1 MRSREP
7 SGRLVNQEVIQDLR
21 PGRSYRLGRQP
32 DAEICLPHHYDM
44 VSRYHAI
51 VEPTDEQGWQVR
63 DLASANGTF
72 VNDQRLEVIHQL
84 RSGDVLQLGRTGP
97 RFVFQALETDSQ
109 RLTQN
114 PKTHSQHHP
123 KSNPTGLGQGVAVT
137 LTQLFPLIST
147 GDQLGDNPVFLLGL
161 VTIAIGISLF
171 VGFGNPIVFNSLL
184 ALYLSLFLYY
194 VFIYQLCGKPK
205 SWFLLV
211 GMAGATILLLKSPL
225 LPGWL
230 WFFRE
235 VLPGEV
241 LPFAWDGPH
250 SALRLAQVM
259 THTFW
264 GTGLMEEI
272 LKALPVLI
280 WVVISNRL
288 PQSWRSQWGVVDPLD
303 GILLCTASA
312 LGFTLLETLGQY
324 VPQVTQQITG
334 TASLEAGQLAG
345 LQLLIPRL
353 LGSIAGHLAYSGY
366 FGYFI
371 GLSCL
376 RAYSLPQQLSLLL
389 LGCLSAAILHTLW
402 NVAGLL
408 SPILLAL
415 SGILSYSLLMAA
427 ILKARTL

>member
-1 MRSREP
+1 VHDGGNR
-7 SGRLVNQEVIQDLR
+7 DLW

-32 DAEICLPHHYDM
+32 DAEIRLPHHYDM

-51 VEPTDEQGWQVR
+51 LEPTADDQGWQVR

-72 VNDQRLEVIHQL
+72 VNDRPLEVSHQL
-84 RSGDVLQLGRTGP
+84 RSGDVVQLGRTGP
-97 RFVFQALETDSQ
+97 RFIFERVESPGSDAQHFAQT
-109 RLTQN
+109 N
-114 PKTHSQHHP
+114 PNIPPQITP
-123 KSNPTGLGQGVAVT
+123 KSQTVVT

-147 GDQLGDNPVFLLGL
+147 GDQLGENPVFLLGL

-194 VFIYQLCGKPK
+194 IFIYQLCGKPK
-205 SWFLLV
+205 PWLLLV
-211 GMAGATILLLKSPL
+211 GMAGATILLLKSPIL
-225 LPGWL
+225 QGWI

-241 LPFAWDGPH
+241 LPFAWNESGTPGT
-250 SALRLAQVM
+250 STPLRLTQVII
-259 THTFW
+259 HTFW
-264 GTGLMEEI
+264 GTGMMEEI
-272 LKALPVLI
+272 FKALPVLT
-280 WVVISNRL
+280 WVTLTHRL
-288 PQSWRSQWGVVDPLD
+288 PKPWRNQWGVADPLD
-303 GILLCTASA
+303 GILLCTACA

-334 TASLEAGQLAG
+334 TASTEAGQLAG

-371 GLSCL
+371 GLICL
-376 RAYSLPQQLSLLL
+376 RSYSPLQQWGLLL

-408 SPILLAL
+408 SPILLAF

>member
-1 MRSREP
+1 MVFP
-7 SGRLVNQEVIQDLR
+7 SGRLVSEDVTHDLC
-21 PGRSYRLGRQP
+21 PGRSYRFGRQP
-32 DAEICLPHHYDM
+32 DSEIRLPHYYGM

-51 VEPTDEQGWQVR
+51 VEPTVDENAWQVR

-72 VNDQRLEVIHQL
+72 VNDQRLEVSHQL

-97 RFVFQALETDSQ
+97 RFRFEALQDQEDQEGESQ
-109 RLTQN
+109 SISTAK
-114 PKTHSQHHP
+114 PKTG
-123 KSNPTGLGQGVAVT
+123 GLPQDVSVT

-147 GDQLGDNPVFLLGL
+147 GGQLGENPVFLLGL
-161 VTIAIGISLF
+161 LTIAIGISLF

-184 ALYLSLFLYY
+184 ALYLSLSLYY
-194 VFIYQLCGKPK
+194 VFIYQLCGKSK
-205 SWFLLV
+205 SGLLLV
-211 GMAGATILLLKSPL
+211 GMAVSTIALLKSPVL
-225 LPGWL
+225 QGCLWL
-230 WFFRE
+230 FRE

-241 LPFAWDGPH
+241 LPFSWQETGRSTAIH
-250 SALRLAQVM
+250 LIQV
-259 THTFW
+259 TYHTFW

-272 LKALPVLI
+272 LKALPVLT
-280 WVVISNRL
+280 WVAMSNRL
-288 PQSWRSQWGVVDPLD
+288 PQPWRNRWGVVDPLD

-334 TASLEAGQLAG
+334 TASVEAGQLAG
-345 LQLLIPRL
+345 LQLLIPRV

-371 GLSCL
+371 GLICL
-376 RAYSLPQQLSLLL
+376 RPYSPTQQLGLLV

-402 NVAGLL
+402 NVAGLF

-427 ILKARTL
+427 ILKARTLQ

>member
-1 MRSREP
+1 MAFP
-7 SGRLVNQEVIQDLR
+7 SGRLVSEEVTRDLW
-21 PGRSYRLGRQP
+21 PGRSYRFGRQP
-32 DAEICLPHHYDM
+32 DSEIRLPHHYDM

-51 VEPTDEQGWQVR
+51 VEQTTDEIAWQVR

-72 VNDQRLEVIHQL
+72 INDQRLETTHQL

-97 RFVFQALETDSQ
+97 RFRFEVLEDTASDRQ
-109 RLTQN
+109 REISS
-114 PKTHSQHHP
+114 KTATP
-123 KSNPTGLGQGVAVT
+123 EAAVT

-147 GDQLGDNPVFLLGL
+147 GSQLGDNPIFLLGL
-161 VTIAIGISLF
+161 LTITMGISLF
-171 VGFGNPIVFNSLL
+171 VGFGNPIVFNRLL
-184 ALYLSLFLYY
+184 ALYLSLSLYY
-194 VFIYQLCGKPK
+194 IFIYQLCGKSK
-205 SWFLLV
+205 SWLLLA
-211 GMAGATILLLKSPL
+211 GMAVATILLLKSPIL
-225 LPGWL
+225 QGSL

-235 VLPGEV
+235 ILPGEV
-241 LPFAWDGPH
+241 ITFSWQEPGNN
-250 SALRLAQVM
+250 SALRLAQVI

-272 LKALPVLI
+272 LKALPVLV
-280 WVVISNRL
+280 WVAVSNRL
-288 PQSWRSQWGVVDPLD
+288 PKPWRTQWGVVDPLD

-334 TASLEAGQLAG
+334 TASAEAGQLAG
-345 LQLLIPRL
+345 LQLLIPRV

-371 GLSCL
+371 GLICL
-376 RAYSLPQQLSLLL
+376 RPYSLIQQVGLLT

-408 SPILLAL
+408 SPIFLAL

-427 ILKARTL
+427 ILKARTLQLG

>member
-1 MRSREP
+1 MAP
-7 SGRLVNQEVIQDLR
+7 SGRLVNDRVTRDLW
-21 PGRSYRLGRQP
+21 PGRSYRFGRQP
-32 DAEICLPHHYDM
+32 DAEICLPHDYDM

-51 VEPTDEQGWQVR
+51 VEPTMDERAWQVR

-72 VNDQRLEVIHQL
+72 VNDQRLDVTHRL

-97 RFVFQALETDSQ
+97 QFIFEVLETKEPQQIIDPKPDRSPQ
-109 RLTQN
+109 EGAVSLT
-114 PKTHSQHHP
+114 HI
-123 KSNPTGLGQGVAVT
+123 T

-161 VTIAIGISLF
+161 VTIAIGVSLF

-184 ALYLSLFLYY
+184 ALYLALSLYY

-205 SWFLLV
+205 SWFVLV
-211 GMAGATILLLKSPL
+211 GMAGAMVLLLKSPV

-241 LPFAWDGPH
+241 RPFAWNESGTDT
-250 SALRLAQVM
+250 ALRLVQVI

-272 LKALPVLI
+272 LKALPVLG
-280 WVVISNRL
+280 WVALTNRL
-288 PQSWRSQWGVVDPLD
+288 PKAWRSQWGVVDPLD

-334 TASLEAGQLAG
+334 TASVEAGQLAG

-371 GLSCL
+371 GLICL
-376 RAYSLPQQLSLLL
+376 RPYALPQQLGLLT

-427 ILKARTL
+427 ILKARSL